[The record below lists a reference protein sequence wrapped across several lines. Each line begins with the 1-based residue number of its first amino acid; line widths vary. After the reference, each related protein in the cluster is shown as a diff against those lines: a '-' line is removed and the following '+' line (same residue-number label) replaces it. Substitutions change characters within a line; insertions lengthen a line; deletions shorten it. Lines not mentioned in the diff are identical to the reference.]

1 LPKFINGVAGWP
13 PVPPEKWCAYF
24 SATEQ
29 DVYPSGVVGPKG
41 PKGDTGPQGPPGP
54 GFDSNCAVASGDLVT
69 TNATPQLIQ
78 ILPLLPLKT
87 IYFQSWCYFRTDAYT
102 EGGFYFAV
110 GLFGCDVSGK
120 VTALGAPSIISANNL
135 AGTAFSIDADA
146 VESNINFTVT
156 GNIGT
161 LDWSIMTAY
170 RYIT

>member
-1 LPKFINGVAGWP
+1 
-13 PVPPEKWCAYF
+13 
-24 SATEQ
+24 
-29 DVYPSGVVGPKG
+29 
-41 PKGDTGPQGPPGP
+41 
-54 GFDSNCAVASGDLVT
+54 
-69 TNATPQLIQ
+69 
-78 ILPLLPLKT
+78 
-87 IYFQSWCYFRTDAYT
+87 
-102 EGGFYFAV
+102 
-110 GLFGCDVSGK
+110 LFGCDVSGK